1 VTLLSHFLLMVLYA
15 LLVSLFF
22 TCLWRRER
30 RAQIMLFL
38 QLFLGMVGGGLIL
51 AWLMYPFP
59 SGPPAPI
66 P

>member
-1 VTLLSHFLLMVLYA
+1 MVLYS
-15 LLVSLFF
+15 LLVSAFF
-22 TCLWRRER
+22 AVLWRRTR
-30 RAQIMLFL
+30 REQAILFL
-38 QLFLGMVGGGLIL
+38 QLFLGMVLGGLVI

>member
-1 VTLLSHFLLMVLYA
+1 VPSHFLLMVLYA

-22 TCLWRRER
+22 TTLWRRER
-30 RAQIMLFL
+30 KEQVKLFL
-38 QLFLGMVGGGLIL
+38 QIFLGMVGGGLLL

>member
-1 VTLLSHFLLMVLYA
+1 MSHLLLMGTYS

-22 TCLWRRER
+22 AVLSRRR
-30 RAQIMLFL
+30 RPEQIRLFL
-38 QLFLGMVGGGLIL
+38 TVFLSLMGGALAVG
-51 AWLMYPFP
+51 WLMYFFP

>member
-1 VTLLSHFLLMVLYA
+1 MSHFLLMMLYA
-15 LLVSLFF
+15 ALVSLFF
-22 TCLWRRER
+22 ALLWRRGPKAR
-30 RAQIMLFL
+30 LRLFL
-38 QLFLGMVGGGLIL
+38 QLFLGMMLGGILL

>member
-1 VTLLSHFLLMVLYA
+1 MSHFLLMVVYA
-15 LLVSLFF
+15 LVVSLFF
-22 TCLWRRER
+22 TALWRRER
-30 RAQIMLFL
+30 GEQVKLFL
-38 QLFLGMVGGGLIL
+38 QLFLGMVVGGLVV

>member
-1 VTLLSHFLLMVLYA
+1 MSHFLLMVVYA
-15 LLVSLFF
+15 TLLSVFF
-22 TCLWRRER
+22 AVLWRREPKER
-30 RAQIMLFL
+30 WKLFL
-38 QLFLGMVGGGLIL
+38 QMFLGLVVGAVVL